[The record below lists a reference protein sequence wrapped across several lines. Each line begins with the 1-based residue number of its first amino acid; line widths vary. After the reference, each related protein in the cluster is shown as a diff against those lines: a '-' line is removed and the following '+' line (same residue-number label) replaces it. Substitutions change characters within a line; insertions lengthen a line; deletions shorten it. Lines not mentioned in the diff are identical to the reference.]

1 MPQCRV
7 AATSPEILVDT
18 HAVVRRGQIDSLTG
32 LRAFAALVV
41 VVVHASSVS
50 AYPWVGLH
58 NYGPIALFVLSGFL
72 LFQPWSRWLLGAKG
86 RPDISEFARRRIWR
100 IFPPY
105 LAVLLLVSVLY
116 PPARPG
122 DAASWVRNATLTH
135 IYVPGDLGRGLFHTW
150 SLGTE
155 LAWYFFLPV
164 LGVGLGWLTLRHRMR
179 VTLTLVGAV
188 GLAAVVT
195 VLWRWAYFVQV
206 EDPDLRLVMP
216 MWLPAMTLCFLG
228 GAFCGHLAVLSSV
241 NGGRSR
247 LALWVDRWQ
256 PLLIVVAAAA
266 GVLGAS
272 RLGGPWTFAHTT
284 FAESLTRFLSMTF
297 MAILL
302 LIGAAF
308 AAPGS
313 LLARL
318 FGNRAMVAVGRWSY
332 GVYLWHMPV
341 MLMLYERMG
350 VPSGMGGLVLWIA
363 LIGTISI
370 GLGAATYRFIER
382 PAIAYSRRITRSA

>member
-1 MPQCRV
+1 M

-18 HAVVRRGQIDSLTG
+18 HAVVRRGQIASLTG

-41 VVVHASSVS
+41 VVVHASSIS
-50 AYPWVGLH
+50 AFPWVGLH

-72 LFQPWSRWLLGAKG
+72 LFQPWSRWLLGATS
-86 RPDISEFARRRIWR
+86 RPDIGAFARRRMWR

-105 LAVLLLVSVLY
+105 LTVLLLASLLY
-116 PPARPG
+116 PPSRPD

-135 IYVPGDLGRGLFHTW
+135 VYVPGDLGRGLFHTW

-155 LAWYFFLPV
+155 LAWYFFLPI
-164 LGVGLGWLTLRHRMR
+164 LGVSLGWLTLRHRMR
-179 VTLTLVGAV
+179 VTLTMAGFVGVAALV
-188 GLAAVVT
+188 T
-195 VLWRWAYFVQV
+195 ILWRWAYFVNLD
-206 EDPDLRLVMP
+206 DPGLRLVMP
-216 MWLPAMTLCFLG
+216 MWLPALAVCFLG
-228 GAFCGHLAVLSSV
+228 GAFCGHLAILSSL
-241 NGGRSR
+241 NNGRSR
-247 LALWVDRWQ
+247 IGQWVARWQ
-256 PLLIVVAAAA
+256 PLLLMLALAA

-272 RLGGPWTFAHTT
+272 RLGGPWTFADTT
-284 FAESLTRFLSMTF
+284 LSEALTRFISMTF
-297 MAILL
+297 MALLL

-350 VPSGMGGLVLWIA
+350 VPKGPGGLVLWIA

-382 PAIAYSRRITRSA
+382 PSIAYSRRIMQTA